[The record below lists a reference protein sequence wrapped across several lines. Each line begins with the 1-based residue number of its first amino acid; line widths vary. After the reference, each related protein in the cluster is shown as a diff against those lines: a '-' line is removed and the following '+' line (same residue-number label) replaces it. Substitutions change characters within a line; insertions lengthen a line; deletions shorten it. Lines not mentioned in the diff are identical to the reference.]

1 MNEEEKQQNYELAAR
16 LMSEQNFA
24 AAVIAG
30 AIAMLLAAVAYGM
43 TVETWPFTYGF
54 AAAGIGIVIGLP
66 MGFLGRGISM
76 KFAVVATAYTII
88 GCVLGNLFVRVMD
101 LAKSSTAS
109 PFVVLQD
116 NSLPELA
123 DWSTSGLSF
132 IHLVYWFVAV
142 VCAVFLAKR
151 PLSRSDRLA
160 IGMFEMR
167 S

>member
-1 MNEEEKQQNYELAAR
+1 
-16 LMSEQNFA
+16 
-24 AAVIAG
+24 
-30 AIAMLLAAVAYGM
+30 
-43 TVETWPFTYGF
+43 
-54 AAAGIGIVIGLP
+54 
-66 MGFLGRGISM
+66 MG
-76 KFAVVATAYTII
+76 
-88 GCVLGNLFVRVMD
+88 

>member
-1 MNEEEKQQNYELAAR
+1 MDEEEKQQNYKLAAR

-54 AAAGIGIVIGLP
+54 AATGIGIVIGLP